1 MTPLTGLGADNVLSF
16 DVVTPDGKLRH
27 ASPCEEPD
35 LFWALRGG
43 GGGTFGVVV
52 RATHK
57 LIKAPTHAVGMFVH
71 WPGTDG
77 LAEQFVEQVITTAPG
92 RIELEQGA
100 WGGVFINSNPS
111 PGNPGGHTL
120 SMVYLGESYSE
131 ATDSLG
137 PIYEW
142 YAAHGGGTAKVK
154 GSEFVVYN
162 KTDYWVSIS
171 ELLPR
176 LLGAPKS
183 LLLRRAG
190 LPRQQYRRH
199 RNQHVGDGLAVTA
212 RGVCRRQRHG
222 IRQDHRR
229 HDAHRPVLP
238 GPAPLRGRGLE
249 VRSGGQADG
258 GEQGHAPRLL
268 GERRPSSRMHAVR

>member
-71 WPGTDG
+71 WPGTDD

-142 YAAHGGGTAKVK
+142 YEAHGGGTAKVK

-162 KTDYWVSIS
+162 KTNYWVSI
-171 ELLPR
+171 
-176 LLGAPKS
+176 
-183 LLLRRAG
+183 
-190 LPRQQYRRH
+190 
-199 RNQHVGDGLAVTA
+199 
-212 RGVCRRQRHG
+212 
-222 IRQDHRR
+222 
-229 HDAHRPVLP
+229 
-238 GPAPLRGRGLE
+238 
-249 VRSGGQADG
+249 RS
-258 GEQGHAPRLL
+258 
-268 GERRPSSRMHAVR
+268 